1 MATDAIVSRVL
12 AALAAWGFLKALTPF
27 AIASTPVSALEPE
40 AKARSS
46 TKMVTAPV
54 PAGSGLGATAFGGDP
69 SRRPASDAHMPRDLT
84 VKLDERLK
92 ETEMAKILA
101 TEIRVGNLLEFD
113 KRVWRVLKSYH
124 VHVGGRGGADM
135 EIEIKDIESGQ
146 KRNER
151 LSTDE
156 KIERPFIDR
165 RRMTYSYHDGSNWVF
180 MDNETYEQLTLGEDF
195 LEGQTGYLMPN
206 MEVEINFHNGRA
218 IGIQLPTT
226 VVLEVVDTEPG
237 IKNATATTS
246 FKPAKVETGISVQ
259 VPPFVNNGE
268 KIRVNTD
275 DGSYVERA

>member
-1 MATDAIVSRVL
+1 
-12 AALAAWGFLKALTPF
+12 
-27 AIASTPVSALEPE
+27 
-40 AKARSS
+40 
-46 TKMVTAPV
+46 
-54 PAGSGLGATAFGGDP
+54 
-69 SRRPASDAHMPRDLT
+69 
-84 VKLDERLK
+84 
-92 ETEMAKILA
+92 MAKILA

-124 VHVGGRGGADM
+124 VHVGGRGGAYM
-135 EIEIKDIESGQ
+135 QIEIKDIESGQ

-165 RRMTYSYHDGSNWVF
+165 RTMTYSYHDGSNWVF

-237 IKNATATTS
+237 IKNAIGDHVLQARQARDRNLGAGAAVRQYRRKDPRQHRRRILRRARLTADRAQRPS
-246 FKPAKVETGISVQ
+246 PCFL
-259 VPPFVNNGE
+259 PFQLPWASRIWSRRRCRSSGV
-268 KIRVNTD
+268 R
-275 DGSYVERA
+275 RR